1 LKPSQARVET
11 NKQERFAK
19 SMSGRESVDGD
30 ALIKHGIFRISLAG
44 VVGIVLFEFFEAAS
58 LAYLGIFLSLAFG
71 ALLISGRP
79 AEFLEDGLAR
89 LLMDVFCVTL
99 VVAGVGGAES
109 PFFLLF
115 FIAAFGIAWAE
126 SSFRSGIG
134 VAGVV
139 AGYLAAV
146 SVSGIETLLDA
157 GGFLRFALLVVFSGL
172 AWVMSGEVESEKERS
187 RELSESLSVERDY
200 SESVSAL
207 AMNFGSVLAVLD
219 LRRILGWTVET
230 ARDLTGATFAH
241 AVLLDGNQHRTSLRT
256 DSDKCPTWW
265 HPAIQELV
273 LHGSRMKEPLHER
286 DKEIH
291 GVSGFLAMPFEVAG
305 SEHNGTLVVGGGEFG
320 EREERMLSLLA
331 GQATLALRGSGEA
344 PGGRDPATGLPNKAS
359 LHSVLRKEMKYDG
372 SMTVLSVRIEG
383 LWGYSRSQSLAVGE
397 ALLRRITE
405 RIGERQR
412 VFRYGM
418 DELVVLM
425 RGGSGRRAERAS
437 AWIRDVAREISGSNP
452 ISPKASVSYA
462 AAHSDQST
470 PERLIAEA
478 REASAEAESKPPI
491 RSAPPNGIPE
501 ASDGVVAALLEAAT
515 IKDFELNA
523 HLRSVRRLSRLIAT
537 KMGLGEEEV
546 RVLSLGAL
554 LHDVGKIGVP
564 DDILKKPG
572 SLTDAEFDEIKRHT
586 IMGAS
591 VIAQIPDLAEI
602 VPIIRHHH
610 ERFDGRGYPDGL
622 HGEDIPHLARIVFVA
637 DAYDSMVR
645 DRPYRSG
652 LTHETALEEIENNA
666 GTQFDPDISHTFVK
680 VMREADRMSG

>member
-1 LKPSQARVET
+1 
-11 NKQERFAK
+11 
-19 SMSGRESVDGD
+19 
-30 ALIKHGIFRISLAG
+30 
-44 VVGIVLFEFFEAAS
+44 
-58 LAYLGIFLSLAFG
+58 
-71 ALLISGRP
+71 
-79 AEFLEDGLAR
+79 
-89 LLMDVFCVTL
+89 
-99 VVAGVGGAES
+99 
-109 PFFLLF
+109 
-115 FIAAFGIAWAE
+115 
-126 SSFRSGIG
+126 
-134 VAGVV
+134 
-139 AGYLAAV
+139 
-146 SVSGIETLLDA
+146 
-157 GGFLRFALLVVFSGL
+157 
-172 AWVMSGEVESEKERS
+172 
-187 RELSESLSVERDY
+187 
-200 SESVSAL
+200 
-207 AMNFGSVLAVLD
+207 
-219 LRRILGWTVET
+219 
-230 ARDLTGATFAH
+230 
-241 AVLLDGNQHRTSLRT
+241 
-256 DSDKCPTWW
+256 
-265 HPAIQELV
+265 
-273 LHGSRMKEPLHER
+273 
-286 DKEIH
+286 
-291 GVSGFLAMPFEVAG
+291 
-305 SEHNGTLVVGGGEFG
+305 
-320 EREERMLSLLA
+320 
-331 GQATLALRGSGEA
+331 
-344 PGGRDPATGLPNKAS
+344 
-359 LHSVLRKEMKYDG
+359 
-372 SMTVLSVRIEG
+372 
-383 LWGYSRSQSLAVGE
+383 
-397 ALLRRITE
+397 
-405 RIGERQR
+405 
-412 VFRYGM
+412 
-418 DELVVLM
+418 M

-437 AWIRDVAREISGSNP
+437 AWIRDVVREISGSNP

-602 VPIIRHHH
+602 VPIVRHHH

-666 GTQFDPDISHTFVK
+666 GTQFDPDISRTFVK
-680 VMREADRMSG
+680 VMREAGDFRLRRAFSGWLLAVGFLFDLGHSLGAEPSAHPPI